1 MGTFTVEATV
11 ANLADP
17 AMRVTLPLLVDTG
30 ATWTTLPGD
39 IAVNIGVAPLGTR
52 RVRLADGRVEEW
64 PAAAVHIILDGHES
78 PTFCLI
84 GPRGG
89 PSLLGAVTLRGVRPG
104 RRSGRAAAGS
114 GHRLFD
120 VARRLIRYCGPL
132 KP

>member
-64 PAAAVHIILDGHES
+64 PAAAVHILLDGHES

-89 PSLLGAVTLRGVRPG
+89 PSLLGAVTLEELGLAVDP
-104 RRSGRAAAGS
+104 A
-114 GHRLFD
+114 
-120 VARRLIRYCGPL
+120 ARRLVPATGYL
-132 KP
+132 MSLAV